1 MKLRISSLVVLVL
14 TLLSTV
20 RVFAQDRD
28 INVDVDLNRGGGAAW
43 YNNYWIWIVG
53 GAVFVLLLVALLRGR
68 GGRGD
73 A

>member
-1 MKLRISSLVVLVL
+1 MRLRASSLLTTLLVL
-14 TLLSTV
+14 LASV
-20 RVFAQDRD
+20 QGFAQDRD
-28 INVDVDLNRGGGAAW
+28 INVDVDLNRGGGGAW

-68 GGRGD
+68 GGRRD